1 MVEKNKAILKCI
13 TIILIIIIILKLSLV
28 FLWPFVGAVLSSIII
43 EPFVKMLCNMK
54 IPRKISVFI
63 SFIIVSF
70 MLIISVYYLGNY
82 LYNQGAVFVKKL
94 PAIIEVLAER
104 FPALNINKI
113 DFDGLIKTIEK
124 IIPEYINK
132 IAGTVITTANGIV
145 YSILIFI
152 TSIYMSIEKTK
163 IILAMKKY
171 LPNDIYNIAYR
182 IGKKSI
188 KIIKIQLK
196 LVAATTLQTVLGL
209 YILGIFQPLILGL
222 ICGILDILP
231 VIGTSFVFVPMILY
245 EFIMGNVF
253 TGIGLI
259 LLYILLEINRK
270 IMEIKFIG
278 TNLRLHPIITVL
290 SLYAGLKMY
299 GVWGVIF
306 GPFLTVFI
314 LEIFDYYYYKGERG
328 ILI

>member
-1 MVEKNKAILKCI
+1 MVEKNKAMLKCI
-13 TIILIIIIILKLSLV
+13 IIILVIMVTLKLSLV
-28 FLWPFVGAVLSSIII
+28 FLWPFVGAVLFSVVL

-54 IPRKISVFI
+54 IPRKLSVFV
-63 SFIIVSF
+63 SFIIISF
-70 MLIISVYYLGNY
+70 MLILSAYYSGNY
-82 LYNQGAVFVKKL
+82 LYNQGVVFVKKL
-94 PAIIEVLAER
+94 PVIIEVISEK
-104 FPALNINKI
+104 FPSLNINKI

-132 IAGTVITTANGIV
+132 IVGTVITTANGIV
-145 YSILIFI
+145 YFILIFI
-152 TSIYMSIEKTK
+152 TSLYLSIEKKK
-163 IILAMKKY
+163 INLTMKKY
-171 LPNDIYNIAYR
+171 LPNDVYNIAYR
-182 IGKKSI
+182 IGKKST

-209 YILGIFQPLILGL
+209 YILGISQPLILGL

-245 EFIMGNVF
+245 EFIMGNLF

-278 TNLRLHPIITVL
+278 NNLRLHPIITVF
-290 SLYAGLKMY
+290 SLYAGLKIY

-306 GPFLTVFI
+306 GPFLIVFI
-314 LEIFDYYYYKGERG
+314 LEVFDYYYFKGERG